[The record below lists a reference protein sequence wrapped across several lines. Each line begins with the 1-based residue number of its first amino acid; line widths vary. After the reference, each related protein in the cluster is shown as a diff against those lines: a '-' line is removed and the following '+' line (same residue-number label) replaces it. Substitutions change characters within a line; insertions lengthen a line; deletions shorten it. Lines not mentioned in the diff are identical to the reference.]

1 MIAPVGADSPVT
13 LGDAIFLFATE
24 NGTIAGWNLA
34 DGTTAT
40 PPIDNSAMGA
50 VYKGLA
56 LANDGTGDRLWVTY
70 AEPDKAHTDE
80 VNGRGHGFVDIYSP
94 TGTLLSHFIA
104 GGHLDSPWGIALAP
118 ANFGPLSSLWL
129 IGNFGDGTTTRPI
142 TELLFTAGGAKQN
155 VGTLGRIDLVTPP
168 DPPAASPTPTM
179 ISQY

>member
-104 GGHLDSPWGIALAP
+104 GGHLDSPWAIALAP

-129 IGNFGDGTTTRPI
+129 IGNFGDGTTTRPASDHRI
-142 TELLFTAGGAKQN
+142 TVHRRRCEAERGHARKNRSG
-155 VGTLGRIDLVTPP
+155 
-168 DPPAASPTPTM
+168 DPTGSSCGVADAHDD
-179 ISQY
+179 